1 MTALTMNTPQPK
13 SPSAESPHAEPP
25 PHLFAS
31 LRQLAI
37 TLLGMAHTRM
47 ALAGV
52 ELEEELQRLLGLLL
66 SLLGLLVFG
75 LVGVLMFTLMVVLAV
90 DAAQRVAV
98 LAFFAAS
105 YLGFGGW
112 FWWRIQRALA
122 TRPPFLQ
129 ATLAEMA
136 QDREA
141 LQAALASGAQREAA
155 P

>member
-1 MTALTMNTPQPK
+1 MNTPRPKPQSADALDVDQP
-13 SPSAESPHAEPP
+13 PR
-25 PHLFAS
+25 LFAS
-31 LRQLAI
+31 LRQLLI
-37 TLLGMAHTRM
+37 TMLRMAHTRM

-52 ELEEELQRLLGLLL
+52 ELEEELQRLIGLLL
-66 SLLGLLVFG
+66 SMLGLLVFG

-141 LQAALASGAQREAA
+141 LEAALAPSAQREAA